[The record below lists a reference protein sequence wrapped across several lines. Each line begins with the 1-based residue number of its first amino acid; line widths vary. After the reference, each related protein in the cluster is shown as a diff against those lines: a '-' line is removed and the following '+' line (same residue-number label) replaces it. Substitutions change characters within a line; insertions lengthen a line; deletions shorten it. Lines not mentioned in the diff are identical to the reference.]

1 MPKVVDLQHADDPR
15 DVIHE
20 AVEHLAAGRLV
31 IAPTETGYVALAAA
45 LNIEGIKRL
54 ESFQKSV
61 SGEPCVLF
69 LKSAAEAWDYLPQMS
84 PLGRKL
90 SRRCWPGPVVLCYD
104 APTAGGL
111 LDALPAETR
120 TVLKGNGTL
129 PLRVPAHD
137 ILQEILRLSP
147 APLVSSGEAVT
158 SGSGG
163 IFKSINDVPAA
174 ARDEVALIIDD
185 GPARYNLPA
194 TVVRVTGDEWQIAR
208 EGVVT
213 ERTIG
218 RLAGDIYL
226 FVCTGNTCRSPMA
239 EAMFRKMLSD
249 KLQCAEE
256 DLVDR
261 GYVVASAGL
270 AAAMGAPP
278 SPEAVQ
284 VLREAGIDLQSH
296 ESQPVTPQLL
306 YQADRVFTM
315 TQQHREWI
323 LREFPELEPLVKL
336 LATSGR
342 DISDPIGSGLEQYEK
357 CAKEIEEH
365 LRAILGKI
373 SLA

>member
-20 AVEHLAAGRLV
+20 AVEHLAAGRLI

-45 LNIEGIKRL
+45 LNADGINRL
-54 ESFQKSV
+54 KCYQQTV
-61 SGEPCVLF
+61 SAEPCVLL
-69 LKSAAEAWDYLPQMS
+69 LKSAGEAWDYLPEMT
-84 PLGRKL
+84 PLARKL
-90 SRRCWPGPVVLCYD
+90 SRRCWPGPVVLSYD
-104 APTAGGL
+104 TPAAGGL

-120 TVLKGNGTL
+120 SLLKGNGTL

-147 APLVSSGEAVT
+147 APLVSSGE
-158 SGSGG
+158 
-163 IFKSINDVPAA
+163 DVPASGTFKSVNDIPQA
-174 ARDEVALIIDD
+174 ARDDAALIIDD

-194 TVVRVTGDEWQIAR
+194 TIVRVHGDQWEIAR

-213 ERTIG
+213 ERTVG

-239 EAMFRKMLSD
+239 EAIFRKMLAD

-315 TQQHREWI
+315 TQQHRDLI

-336 LATSGR
+336 LATTGR

-357 CAKEIEEH
+357 CAKEIEQH
-365 LRAILGKI
+365 LRAILGDI
-373 SLA
+373 SIA

>member
-1 MPKVVDLQHADDPR
+1 M
-15 DVIHE
+15 
-20 AVEHLAAGRLV
+20 
-31 IAPTETGYVALAAA
+31 
-45 LNIEGIKRL
+45 
-54 ESFQKSV
+54 
-61 SGEPCVLF
+61 
-69 LKSAAEAWDYLPQMS
+69 
-84 PLGRKL
+84 
-90 SRRCWPGPVVLCYD
+90 
-104 APTAGGL
+104 
-111 LDALPAETR
+111 
-120 TVLKGNGTL
+120 

-137 ILQEILRLSP
+137 ILQEIQRLFP
-147 APLVSSGEAVT
+147 GPLVSVGEGAGGGVT
-158 SGSGG
+158 
-163 IFKSINDVPAA
+163 FKTINDIPSSS
-174 ARDEVALIIDD
+174 RDQTALIIDD

-194 TVVRVTGDEWQIAR
+194 TIVRIDASGWKIAR

-213 ERTIG
+213 ERTIS

-239 EAMFRKMLSD
+239 EAIFRKMLSD

-284 VLREAGIDLQSH
+284 VLREAGIDLQGH

-315 TQQHREWI
+315 TQQHRDWI

-336 LATSGR
+336 LATTGR

-357 CAKEIEEH
+357 CAKEIEQH
-365 LRAILGKI
+365 LRVILDNL